1 MEEVKAAF
9 QEVLNDCPNG
19 FAKAY
24 AKAGLGLTER
34 EDVRVQIL
42 YVLDNTSSW
51 RGEQA
56 RRVKNVLR
64 QNLEAL
70 K

>member
-1 MEEVKAAF
+1 MEEVMKAF
-9 QEVLNDCPNG
+9 QEVLDDCPNG

-42 YVLDNTSSW
+42 YVLNNTQQW
-51 RGEQA
+51 RGDQA
-56 RRVKNVLR
+56 KRVKNTLR
-64 QNLEAL
+64 QNLKAL